1 MDFLET
7 NRKADLAAATL
18 PRLEPFGAGQVY
30 NWSKAQ
36 QVHVLAAPSNNG
48 PTSFDTSTS

>member
-1 MDFLET
+1 LLVVDG
-7 NRKADLAAATL
+7 NRKPDLAAASL
-18 PRLEPFGAGQVY
+18 PRLEPFSAGQVY

-48 PTSFDTSTS
+48 PTSLDTSNS